1 MLYISYSHNQL
12 EQFLVLWIKI
22 KINII
27 SYWILQDKYD
37 WPSITQ
43 PTDFANFAWYQCIN
57 DLVPFFTQKCHLFE
71 NSSIMIMAQLPWYI
85 CPTMPA
91 QNVIL
96 KNGISRFSQILILTE
111 FCSWNTM
118 ILMTLALV
126 NVMEKSQKPNLN
138 ELITEWTQLLWSSH

>member
-1 MLYISYSHNQL
+1 MLYISYSHKQL
-12 EQFLVLWIKI
+12 AQFLVLWIKI

-43 PTDFANFAWYQCIN
+43 PTDFANFVWYQCIN

-85 CPTMPA
+85 CPLPNHASSKRDTQKWDKQVYPDF
-91 QNVIL
+91 NTDWIL
-96 KNGISRFSQILILTE
+96 FPKYHDDTGLGE
-111 FCSWNTM
+111 CD
-118 ILMTLALV
+118 
-126 NVMEKSQKPNLN
+126 EKSQNPNLN
-138 ELITEWTQLLWSSH
+138 ELITEWTHLLWSSH